1 MYAMSSSRLN
11 QLRQEDYKRKLAG
24 KDWEQSPCLESPRE
38 GLEIEFSNRV
48 FA

>member
-1 MYAMSSSRLN
+1 MYAMSWHLN
-11 QLRQEDYKRKLAG
+11 QLRQEDYKRKLAD
-24 KDWEQSPCLESPRE
+24 KDWEQSPCLEFPRE